1 MPGVYDRFN
10 KDLSNGIRAVDAG
23 ETMIANEQQ
32 QQSLWIQQQAKDH
45 EELRIIQTDLLE
57 IVKLME
63 MHRQNQIKREEE
75 TEAKIAQM
83 KKYYYSEEGMEAEK
97 AKWRQIYY
105 STLKEKEKVVHEEEE
120 EESLEVAEL
129 ESDDEEKSLEVTELE
144 SEPVME
150 PQLPPSLLSDPQL
163 SPPLSPTLF
172 TPALGFEKRNETTNL
187 SMASTNQSLRK
198 LEMPLFDHHRP
209 RGPPPPRPPP
219 PSLSFSPR
227 LLLPPPSPPP

>member
-23 ETMIANEQQ
+23 EEMIAR
-32 QQSLWIQQQAKDH
+32 
-45 EELRIIQTDLLE
+45 RIIQTDLLE
-57 IVKLME
+57 MAKLME

-120 EESLEVAEL
+120 EE
-129 ESDDEEKSLEVTELE
+129 
-144 SEPVME
+144 
-150 PQLPPSLLSDPQL
+150 
-163 SPPLSPTLF
+163 
-172 TPALGFEKRNETTNL
+172 
-187 SMASTNQSLRK
+187 
-198 LEMPLFDHHRP
+198 
-209 RGPPPPRPPP
+209 
-219 PSLSFSPR
+219 FSG
-227 LLLPPPSPPP
+227 SC